1 MMCDDEKIFAN
12 NLATVRKEAGL
23 SQESL
28 SEKIY
33 VTRQAVSNW
42 ERGRTRPSPEMIEK
56 IAGVLGIGV
65 ERLVGTSNVIEPNAS
80 EEPLIEQEESMMQQ
94 KEIKPRFER
103 QSVMIGLGYAIA
115 LFLGL
120 MVFFVV
126 GLLAMQPM
134 IWAAMFFCGVG
145 IFFVVGLSLHLLIL
159 WKQPK

>member
-1 MMCDDEKIFAN
+1 MRMCDDDK
-12 NLATVRKEAGL
+12 TVADHIASARKEAGL
-23 SQESL
+23 SQEAL
-28 SEKIY
+28 SEKLY

-42 ERGRTRPSPEMIEK
+42 ERGRTRPSQEMIEK
-56 IAGVLGIGV
+56 IAGVLGVGV
-65 ERLVGTSNVIEPNAS
+65 ERIVGAS
-80 EEPLIEQEESMMQQ
+80 GAAEETQIVEKEKITVQ
-94 KEIKPRFER
+94 KEKEARRFSR

-134 IWAAMFFCGVG
+134 VWAAMFFCGMG

-159 WKQPK
+159 WKQPE